1 MTYNVYSRLSQTWSN
16 FNNQD
21 MASYLGQVET
31 LKDQFDSLMPL
42 SESVT
47 TQEQQRDKFFMV
59 LALKGL
65 RSDFSPIRDQILAS
79 SSISSLINVFA
90 RLSRI
95 GSENNHTNNVETSV
109 LAVKNANPQDQNVQQ
124 NGNAKNSRPFCNYCN
139 KLGHTRQNCW
149 KLHGRPPRTNNSST
163 AHVVQTS
170 KDIDGQPSNSITLF
184 GVDYSDYL
192 QYKATTQQSPLSG
205 TPQIGDS
212 FACLT
217 RSSPSCQWI
226 LDSGASNHIS
236 GNQNDRRTG
245 KMIGTGYESQG
256 LYHMSKLPPPV
267 SFTSVASTDFLH
279 NRFGHPSLAK
289 LQKLI
294 PSLSTL
300 SSFECESCQLGK
312 HSRTSFPERVNNRA
326 THMFDI
332 VHSEVLRS
340 DNAKEYLSSPF
351 ANFMSSKGI
360 THRPS
365 CAYTPQQN
373 GVAELPILPL
383 QQISLPDN
391 PQTSP
396 SGPLQVYTPRAR
408 PLNNTN
414 DSTTPS
420 TDALVDPDDS
430 SHAPSSPA
438 LVIPSSN
445 VVTPP
450 IAIRKVKVGSYGTVD
465 RLKAHLVAKGY
476 TQIYCLDYGDTFSAV
491 VKIASVRLLISLAA
505 MHHWLLHQL
514 DIKNVFLHGELV
526 EEVYMDQH
534 PGFVAQGESDLVC
547 RLKRSLYGLKRS
559 PRAWQKIESGCIA
572 TSFVGSND
580 QLADILTKSL
590 RGARIEYIYGK
601 LRAYDMNFQLY
612 LRKMV
617 QNEIDDALDQL
628 GMIKS
633 GGDLSSIEVD
643 QIEKL
648 ELRLRFLRTFIKY
661 KYVLLP
667 DSLVKITRT
676 AQQTVEK
683 LDFGKIPDECRT
695 NIKTESLVSQLQEFV
710 EGNTSSMCN
719 FEMDDSDPTKYMDY
733 LDKNLNDLLR
743 LLLRVPDPDMT
754 KEVKILKNKLTYIQK
769 RMREKKLPKGFSH
782 HLNSLLVYLR
792 NKKLKNFV
800 SAQEI
805 DVAIEFLL
813 VSLSDVPNHVINGK
827 GLNEVLEKIGVVVG
841 DILCVIK
848 EDANKIDDAMIQILE
863 KIEDL
868 KADVEERYKSL
879 KYSPSDEFPT
889 VGGLSFIHSFLRK
902 LIDTL
907 KSESSSDFMMK
918 PCIGTLDEDLS
929 YLTSVFRDVPKVH
942 HKDEEI
948 LKDLQRRTVN
958 LAYEAEVSIDSI
970 LVQHNAL
977 THFFCSLPAIIKESK
992 QILAKVKEMS
1002 FQNLPLKPF
1011 SVVEPSKH
1019 LPIHRSNPVNDEEIV
1034 GFENESEKIIQ
1045 YLIRGT
1051 HEIDVVPIVGMGGQ
1065 GKTTIARKVYN
1076 NGCIVYH
1083 FDVRAWCII
1092 SQSYNRRDLLQEI
1105 FSQVTGKEDKGDK
1118 EDIIADELKKSL
1130 MGKRYL
1136 IVLDDMW
1143 DSKAWDDLR
1152 LSFPDVGNRN
1162 RIVITT
1168 RLEEVAKQVKHHIDP
1183 YSLPFLTSD
1192 DSLKLLQIKVFQ
1204 QESFAPSLQDV
1215 SKAVAERCK
1224 GLPLV
1229 IVLVAGIIKRNK
1241 MEASWWYENIEESG
1255 RLEETAEGYLNDLI
1269 SSNVVMVSGR
1279 RYNGKVKYCQV
1290 HDVVLHFCLN
1300 KSREEKFMLAVK
1312 GNPNRFQSSRWKD
1325 RRVSFNFTDELFS
1338 LGSKT
1343 FRQRL
1348 RSVIMTHEG
1357 NSCDRMSSQF
1367 SDMRLVKV
1375 LDLDCPDEAQ
1385 IWLDIFR
1392 PLIHLK
1398 YLAVHSILD
1407 YDWVLNLP
1415 HLETLIVRKIENGL
1429 MLSTNFWKMEKLRHV
1444 ETPKAIVDQYTDK
1457 KGMFAES
1464 SKLENLRIFR
1474 RVVIKEA
1481 DNLDVLLRKCPNLQ
1495 QLGISFMKAPTDDS
1509 TSGEDDYAKPFH
1521 INMESHTQLQS
1532 LSLFF
1537 PGSPVLGLQ
1546 LPSNLKK
1553 LVLSRVPVDTAIS
1566 FITGLPILEY
1576 LQLVCFHKSKEW
1588 CIPTDITFHKL
1599 KLLKLVNLCTTTWDA
1614 SEESFPQLEKLVISF
1629 CCKLEEIPLSFAD
1642 IPTLKQVKLIGPCAD
1657 SLEASA
1663 VRIKEDVIQNEGNDR
1678 IEIITKD
1685 LSFAARKRRAYII
1698 ALVKKAKTMLVVKG
1712 CILFLQPLHRVS
1724 QILACYM
1731 KKFSRL
1737 NLGKHYKANQQN
1749 NKPNDVVEMD
1759 FERKFIDASTK
1770 WLYNSGNRVAPYEW
1784 ISNVKASE
1792 VHACSCKI
1800 GVSFCSGL
1808 MNLVPEELQL
1818 IIKSNNV
1825 TSSEP
1830 GPYDGLSIIKTKKLT
1845 QSPVRVHPCF
1855 GLPVHAPV
1863 PVGPGRVR
1871 VECQFPVHAPVPV
1884 GPGREGG
1891 VRVGK
1896 SPILVGEWTS
1906 GLLIF
1911 GGALP
1916 RTRRIA
1922 VALVHW
1928 AALLCMIN
1936 RDVSGL
1942 HGSKCSSRPGPG
1954 SSRDIKP
1961 HLKALGAELN

>member
-1 MTYNVYSRLSQTWSN
+1 
-16 FNNQD
+16 
-21 MASYLGQVET
+21 
-31 LKDQFDSLMPL
+31 
-42 SESVT
+42 
-47 TQEQQRDKFFMV
+47 
-59 LALKGL
+59 
-65 RSDFSPIRDQILAS
+65 
-79 SSISSLINVFA
+79 
-90 RLSRI
+90 
-95 GSENNHTNNVETSV
+95 
-109 LAVKNANPQDQNVQQ
+109 
-124 NGNAKNSRPFCNYCN
+124 
-139 KLGHTRQNCW
+139 
-149 KLHGRPPRTNNSST
+149 
-163 AHVVQTS
+163 
-170 KDIDGQPSNSITLF
+170 
-184 GVDYSDYL
+184 
-192 QYKATTQQSPLSG
+192 
-205 TPQIGDS
+205 
-212 FACLT
+212 
-217 RSSPSCQWI
+217 
-226 LDSGASNHIS
+226 
-236 GNQNDRRTG
+236 
-245 KMIGTGYESQG
+245 
-256 LYHMSKLPPPV
+256 
-267 SFTSVASTDFLH
+267 
-279 NRFGHPSLAK
+279 
-289 LQKLI
+289 
-294 PSLSTL
+294 
-300 SSFECESCQLGK
+300 
-312 HSRTSFPERVNNRA
+312 
-326 THMFDI
+326 
-332 VHSEVLRS
+332 
-340 DNAKEYLSSPF
+340 
-351 ANFMSSKGI
+351 
-360 THRPS
+360 
-365 CAYTPQQN
+365 
-373 GVAELPILPL
+373 
-383 QQISLPDN
+383 
-391 PQTSP
+391 
-396 SGPLQVYTPRAR
+396 
-408 PLNNTN
+408 
-414 DSTTPS
+414 
-420 TDALVDPDDS
+420 
-430 SHAPSSPA
+430 
-438 LVIPSSN
+438 
-445 VVTPP
+445 
-450 IAIRKVKVGSYGTVD
+450 
-465 RLKAHLVAKGY
+465 
-476 TQIYCLDYGDTFSAV
+476 
-491 VKIASVRLLISLAA
+491 
-505 MHHWLLHQL
+505 
-514 DIKNVFLHGELV
+514 
-526 EEVYMDQH
+526 
-534 PGFVAQGESDLVC
+534 
-547 RLKRSLYGLKRS
+547 
-559 PRAWQKIESGCIA
+559 
-572 TSFVGSND
+572 
-580 QLADILTKSL
+580 
-590 RGARIEYIYGK
+590 
-601 LRAYDMNFQLY
+601 
-612 LRKMV
+612 MV

-661 KYVLLP
+661 KNVLLP

-695 NIKTESLVSQLQEFV
+695 NINMERLVSQLQEFV
-710 EGNTSSMCN
+710 EGNTSSMYN

-743 LLLRVPDPDMT
+743 LLLHVPDPDMT
-754 KEVKILKNKLTYIQK
+754 KEVKILKKKLTYIQK
-769 RMREKKLPKGFSH
+769 RMRFIRYLYGTEINGCVGHEKLKGLRTQIQLMAETVGHFYLSLCYDEDHTLVSSCLCLIVLVELEMKKIFRGELKASKFTQSKTFREKKLPKGFSH

-792 NKKLKNFV
+792 NKKLKNFA
-800 SAQEI
+800 SAQDI

-827 GLNEVLEKIGVVVG
+827 RLNEVLEKIGVVVG

-868 KADVEERYKSL
+868 KADAEERYKSL

-889 VGGLSFIHSFLRK
+889 VGGLSFLHSFLRK

-918 PCIGTLDEDLS
+918 PYIGTLDEDLS
-929 YLTSVFRDVPKVH
+929 YLTSVFRDVAKVH

-970 LVQHNAL
+970 LVQYNAL
-977 THFFCSLPAIIKESK
+977 SHFFCSLPAIIKENK

-1019 LPIHRSNPVNDEEIV
+1019 LPTHRSNPVNDEEIV

-1076 NGCIVYH
+1076 NGSIVYH

-1143 DSKAWDDLR
+1143 DGKAWDDLR
-1152 LSFPDVGNRN
+1152 LSFPDVGNRS

-1204 QESFAPSLQDV
+1204 QESCPPSLQDV

-1229 IVLVAGIIKRNK
+1229 IVLVFGIIKRNK
-1241 MEASWWYENIEESG
+1241 MEASWWHEVKHSLVSYHVSELISLWIVECFVQNTEESG

-1300 KSREEKFMLAVK
+1300 KSREEKFILAVK

-1357 NSCDRMSSQF
+1357 NSCDRMSFSQF

-1415 HLETLIVRKIENGL
+1415 HLETLI
-1429 MLSTNFWKMEKLRHV
+1429 
-1444 ETPKAIVDQYTDK
+1444 
-1457 KGMFAES
+1457 ES
-1464 SKLENLRIFR
+1464 

-1509 TSGEDDYAKPFH
+1509 TSGEDDYAKPFR

-1553 LVLSRVPVDTAIS
+1553 LVLSRVPVDTAIY
-1566 FITGLPILEY
+1566 FIAGLPILEY

-1599 KLLKLVNLCTTTWDA
+1599 KLLKLVNLGTTTWDA

-1663 VRIKEDVIQNEGNDR
+1663 VRIKEDVIENEGNNR

-1685 LSFAARKRRAYII
+1685 LSFAARKRR
-1698 ALVKKAKTMLVVKG
+1698 
-1712 CILFLQPLHRVS
+1712 
-1724 QILACYM
+1724 
-1731 KKFSRL
+1731 
-1737 NLGKHYKANQQN
+1737 
-1749 NKPNDVVEMD
+1749 
-1759 FERKFIDASTK
+1759 
-1770 WLYNSGNRVAPYEW
+1770 
-1784 ISNVKASE
+1784 
-1792 VHACSCKI
+1792 
-1800 GVSFCSGL
+1800 
-1808 MNLVPEELQL
+1808 
-1818 IIKSNNV
+1818 
-1825 TSSEP
+1825 
-1830 GPYDGLSIIKTKKLT
+1830 
-1845 QSPVRVHPCF
+1845 
-1855 GLPVHAPV
+1855 
-1863 PVGPGRVR
+1863 
-1871 VECQFPVHAPVPV
+1871 
-1884 GPGREGG
+1884 
-1891 VRVGK
+1891 
-1896 SPILVGEWTS
+1896 
-1906 GLLIF
+1906 
-1911 GGALP
+1911 
-1916 RTRRIA
+1916 
-1922 VALVHW
+1922 
-1928 AALLCMIN
+1928 
-1936 RDVSGL
+1936 
-1942 HGSKCSSRPGPG
+1942 
-1954 SSRDIKP
+1954 
-1961 HLKALGAELN
+1961 

>member
-1 MTYNVYSRLSQTWSN
+1 
-16 FNNQD
+16 
-21 MASYLGQVET
+21 
-31 LKDQFDSLMPL
+31 
-42 SESVT
+42 
-47 TQEQQRDKFFMV
+47 
-59 LALKGL
+59 
-65 RSDFSPIRDQILAS
+65 
-79 SSISSLINVFA
+79 
-90 RLSRI
+90 
-95 GSENNHTNNVETSV
+95 
-109 LAVKNANPQDQNVQQ
+109 
-124 NGNAKNSRPFCNYCN
+124 
-139 KLGHTRQNCW
+139 
-149 KLHGRPPRTNNSST
+149 
-163 AHVVQTS
+163 
-170 KDIDGQPSNSITLF
+170 
-184 GVDYSDYL
+184 
-192 QYKATTQQSPLSG
+192 
-205 TPQIGDS
+205 
-212 FACLT
+212 
-217 RSSPSCQWI
+217 
-226 LDSGASNHIS
+226 
-236 GNQNDRRTG
+236 
-245 KMIGTGYESQG
+245 
-256 LYHMSKLPPPV
+256 
-267 SFTSVASTDFLH
+267 
-279 NRFGHPSLAK
+279 
-289 LQKLI
+289 
-294 PSLSTL
+294 
-300 SSFECESCQLGK
+300 
-312 HSRTSFPERVNNRA
+312 
-326 THMFDI
+326 
-332 VHSEVLRS
+332 
-340 DNAKEYLSSPF
+340 
-351 ANFMSSKGI
+351 
-360 THRPS
+360 
-365 CAYTPQQN
+365 
-373 GVAELPILPL
+373 
-383 QQISLPDN
+383 
-391 PQTSP
+391 
-396 SGPLQVYTPRAR
+396 
-408 PLNNTN
+408 
-414 DSTTPS
+414 
-420 TDALVDPDDS
+420 
-430 SHAPSSPA
+430 
-438 LVIPSSN
+438 
-445 VVTPP
+445 
-450 IAIRKVKVGSYGTVD
+450 
-465 RLKAHLVAKGY
+465 
-476 TQIYCLDYGDTFSAV
+476 
-491 VKIASVRLLISLAA
+491 
-505 MHHWLLHQL
+505 
-514 DIKNVFLHGELV
+514 
-526 EEVYMDQH
+526 
-534 PGFVAQGESDLVC
+534 
-547 RLKRSLYGLKRS
+547 
-559 PRAWQKIESGCIA
+559 
-572 TSFVGSND
+572 
-580 QLADILTKSL
+580 
-590 RGARIEYIYGK
+590 
-601 LRAYDMNFQLY
+601 
-612 LRKMV
+612 MV

-695 NIKTESLVSQLQEFV
+695 NIKTESLVSQLQEFI

-743 LLLRVPDPDMT
+743 LLLRVPDPDMK

-769 RMREKKLPKGFSH
+769 RMRFLRYLYGTEINGCVGHEKLKGLRTQIQLMAETVGHFYLSLCYDEDHTLVSSCLCLIVLVDLEMKKIFRGELKASKFTQSKTFREKKLPKGFSH

-800 SAQEI
+800 SAQDI
-805 DVAIEFLL
+805 DVAIEFLSA
-813 VSLSDVPNHVINGK
+813 SLSDVPNHVINGK
-827 GLNEVLEKIGVVVG
+827 RLNDVLEKIGVVVG

-868 KADVEERYKSL
+868 KADAEERYKSL

-918 PCIGTLDEDLS
+918 PCIGTLYEDLS

-1019 LPIHRSNPVNDEEIV
+1019 LPIHRSNPVNVEEMV

-1076 NGCIVYH
+1076 NGSIVYH

-1152 LSFPDVGNRN
+1152 LSFPDVGNRS

-1204 QESFAPSLQDV
+1204 QESFPPSLQDV

-1241 MEASWWYENIEESG
+1241 MEASWWHEVKHSLVSYHGEPEGYSLSTMQLSYDNLPDHLRPCLLYMGMFPEDSRIPVSELISLWIAECFVQNIEESG

-1357 NSCDRMSSQF
+1357 NSCDRMSFSQF

-1429 MLSTNFWKMEKLRHV
+1429 TLSTNFWKMEKLRHV

-1509 TSGEDDYAKPFH
+1509 TSGEDDYANPFH

-1663 VRIKEDVIQNEGNDR
+1663 VRIKEDVIENEGNDR

-1685 LSFAARKRRAYII
+1685 LSFAARKRR
-1698 ALVKKAKTMLVVKG
+1698 
-1712 CILFLQPLHRVS
+1712 
-1724 QILACYM
+1724 
-1731 KKFSRL
+1731 
-1737 NLGKHYKANQQN
+1737 
-1749 NKPNDVVEMD
+1749 
-1759 FERKFIDASTK
+1759 
-1770 WLYNSGNRVAPYEW
+1770 
-1784 ISNVKASE
+1784 
-1792 VHACSCKI
+1792 
-1800 GVSFCSGL
+1800 
-1808 MNLVPEELQL
+1808 
-1818 IIKSNNV
+1818 
-1825 TSSEP
+1825 
-1830 GPYDGLSIIKTKKLT
+1830 
-1845 QSPVRVHPCF
+1845 
-1855 GLPVHAPV
+1855 
-1863 PVGPGRVR
+1863 
-1871 VECQFPVHAPVPV
+1871 
-1884 GPGREGG
+1884 
-1891 VRVGK
+1891 
-1896 SPILVGEWTS
+1896 
-1906 GLLIF
+1906 
-1911 GGALP
+1911 
-1916 RTRRIA
+1916 
-1922 VALVHW
+1922 
-1928 AALLCMIN
+1928 
-1936 RDVSGL
+1936 
-1942 HGSKCSSRPGPG
+1942 
-1954 SSRDIKP
+1954 
-1961 HLKALGAELN
+1961 

>member
-1 MTYNVYSRLSQTWSN
+1 
-16 FNNQD
+16 
-21 MASYLGQVET
+21 MAE
-31 LKDQFDSLMPL
+31 K
-42 SESVT
+42 
-47 TQEQQRDKFFMV
+47 
-59 LALKGL
+59 
-65 RSDFSPIRDQILAS
+65 
-79 SSISSLINVFA
+79 
-90 RLSRI
+90 
-95 GSENNHTNNVETSV
+95 
-109 LAVKNANPQDQNVQQ
+109 
-124 NGNAKNSRPFCNYCN
+124 
-139 KLGHTRQNCW
+139 
-149 KLHGRPPRTNNSST
+149 
-163 AHVVQTS
+163 
-170 KDIDGQPSNSITLF
+170 
-184 GVDYSDYL
+184 
-192 QYKATTQQSPLSG
+192 
-205 TPQIGDS
+205 
-212 FACLT
+212 
-217 RSSPSCQWI
+217 
-226 LDSGASNHIS
+226 
-236 GNQNDRRTG
+236 
-245 KMIGTGYESQG
+245 
-256 LYHMSKLPPPV
+256 
-267 SFTSVASTDFLH
+267 
-279 NRFGHPSLAK
+279 
-289 LQKLI
+289 
-294 PSLSTL
+294 
-300 SSFECESCQLGK
+300 
-312 HSRTSFPERVNNRA
+312 
-326 THMFDI
+326 
-332 VHSEVLRS
+332 
-340 DNAKEYLSSPF
+340 
-351 ANFMSSKGI
+351 
-360 THRPS
+360 
-365 CAYTPQQN
+365 
-373 GVAELPILPL
+373 
-383 QQISLPDN
+383 
-391 PQTSP
+391 
-396 SGPLQVYTPRAR
+396 
-408 PLNNTN
+408 
-414 DSTTPS
+414 
-420 TDALVDPDDS
+420 
-430 SHAPSSPA
+430 
-438 LVIPSSN
+438 
-445 VVTPP
+445 
-450 IAIRKVKVGSYGTVD
+450 
-465 RLKAHLVAKGY
+465 
-476 TQIYCLDYGDTFSAV
+476 
-491 VKIASVRLLISLAA
+491 
-505 MHHWLLHQL
+505 
-514 DIKNVFLHGELV
+514 
-526 EEVYMDQH
+526 
-534 PGFVAQGESDLVC
+534 GESLVTDVVE
-547 RLKRSLYGLKRS
+547 
-559 PRAWQKIESGCIA
+559 KIES
-572 TSFVGSND
+572 SVV
-580 QLADILTKSL
+580 KS
-590 RGARIEYIYGK
+590 
-601 LRAYDMNFQLY
+601 MNFQLY

-769 RMREKKLPKGFSH
+769 RMRFIRYLYGTEINGCVGHEKLKGLRTQIQLMAETVGHFYLSLCYDEDHTLVSSCLCLIVLKLPKGFSH

-1241 MEASWWYENIEESG
+1241 MEASWWYEVKHSLVSYHGEPEGYSLSTMQ
-1255 RLEETAEGYLNDLI
+1255 LEETAEGYLNDLI

-1678 IEIITKD
+1678 IEIITK
-1685 LSFAARKRRAYII
+1685 
-1698 ALVKKAKTMLVVKG
+1698 
-1712 CILFLQPLHRVS
+1712 VS
-1724 QILACYM
+1724 
-1731 KKFSRL
+1731 
-1737 NLGKHYKANQQN
+1737 
-1749 NKPNDVVEMD
+1749 
-1759 FERKFIDASTK
+1759 
-1770 WLYNSGNRVAPYEW
+1770 
-1784 ISNVKASE
+1784 
-1792 VHACSCKI
+1792 
-1800 GVSFCSGL
+1800 
-1808 MNLVPEELQL
+1808 
-1818 IIKSNNV
+1818 
-1825 TSSEP
+1825 
-1830 GPYDGLSIIKTKKLT
+1830 
-1845 QSPVRVHPCF
+1845 
-1855 GLPVHAPV
+1855 
-1863 PVGPGRVR
+1863 
-1871 VECQFPVHAPVPV
+1871 
-1884 GPGREGG
+1884 
-1891 VRVGK
+1891 
-1896 SPILVGEWTS
+1896 
-1906 GLLIF
+1906 
-1911 GGALP
+1911 
-1916 RTRRIA
+1916 
-1922 VALVHW
+1922 
-1928 AALLCMIN
+1928 
-1936 RDVSGL
+1936 
-1942 HGSKCSSRPGPG
+1942 
-1954 SSRDIKP
+1954 
-1961 HLKALGAELN
+1961 